1 MPKQIRNFKEF
12 IKNKSKQEKK
22 EIVEHIKKYT
32 SLMKEGS
39 LREFGLTES
48 PMSIKEALTSRDA
61 SILMPK
67 IMEGVLEE
75 SAEPVYLAS
84 KFFKKVQMETGNR
97 MIFPAIGSLRAQ
109 IVGETQE
116 FPTDTLD
123 IMLKERAT
131 EVDVTKKGLLVP
143 ISEEMIEDSQWS
155 VVGMHIQAA
164 GRALARLK
172 EELLF
177 KAMSKHGHAVF
188 DNRKRNKY
196 PEAGTTGRNEHGEF
210 NDTLSV
216 EDLFDLIIAIM
227 ANNYIPTDVLIH
239 PLTWSVFLKNGLVN
253 VFDKPALGTDGSI
266 QIDKNAA
273 NGRIPFALNLMVSPF
288 IPFDQVNKKF
298 DMYVVDRDNV
308 GVIVEKTKMTT
319 EDFTDPYR
327 DIRNLKFKERYGI
340 GILDQGKAVATA
352 RGVSLDVSYEKP
364 TLIRTID
371 EGDFGNN

>member
-12 IKNKSKQEKK
+12 IKNKNTQEKK
-22 EIVEHIKKYT
+22 EIIEHIKKYRA
-32 SLMKEGS
+32 LMQEGS
-39 LREFGLTES
+39 LKEFGLAES
-48 PMSIKEALTSRDA
+48 PMTIKEALTSRDA

-177 KAMSKHGHAVF
+177 KAMSKHGHSVF

-340 GILDQGKAVATA
+340 GILDSGKAVASA

-364 TLIRTID
+364 TLIRTMD
-371 EGDFGNN
+371 EADFGNN